1 MRGNIPSQGD
11 FVTIAFDPQAGHEQK
26 GRRPALVVSV
36 TAFNR
41 ATGLAICCPITNT
54 DRGTPFHVSVPAESG
69 LTGFVM
75 CEQMKSVDFR
85 ARAFKRIGPSTKEFF
100 DEVLSVIDAC
110 IYPRLEQGNAGQP
123 ATRSESDSKGRDKT
137 QPESEG
143 SSR

>member
-1 MRGNIPSQGD
+1 MRGMIPAQGD
-11 FVTIAFDPQAGHEQK
+11 LVTLSFDPQAGHEQK

-54 DRGTPFHVSVPAESG
+54 DRRTPFHVRVPVESG

-75 CEQMKSVDFR
+75 CEQMKPVDFR
-85 ARAFKRIGPSTKEFF
+85 ARAIKRIGPAPKGFF

-110 IYPRLEQGNAGQP
+110 IYPGPEQDVTSNG
-123 ATRSESDSKGRDKT
+123 
-137 QPESEG
+137 
-143 SSR
+143 